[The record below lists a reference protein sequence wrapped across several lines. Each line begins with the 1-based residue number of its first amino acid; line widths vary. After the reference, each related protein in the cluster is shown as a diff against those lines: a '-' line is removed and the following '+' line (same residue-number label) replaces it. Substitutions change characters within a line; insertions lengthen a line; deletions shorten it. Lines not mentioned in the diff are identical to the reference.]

1 MIDRRWS
8 GLLMAVLV
16 ASVASGASGVH
27 AQSSASGPIATAGGA
42 LQFVPDGAA
51 YVAQV
56 DGRAFDHLNA
66 SRLQHFDETS
76 GAHGA
81 VARMIV
87 EGNDGLVLYD
97 FRRKPPTVE
106 RIGRRLKL
114 DGVYWQRDEVVLKST
129 EGWYRFQR
137 GTLTKLTSSKT
148 IYH

>member
-1 MIDRRWS
+1 M
-8 GLLMAVLV
+8 
-16 ASVASGASGVH
+16 
-27 AQSSASGPIATAGGA
+27 
-42 LQFVPDGAA
+42 PDGAA

-56 DGRAFDHLNA
+56 DGRVFDHLNA
-66 SRLQHFDETS
+66 NRLRHFDETS

-97 FRRKPPTVE
+97 FRRNPPAVE

>member
-1 MIDRRWS
+1 MIDRRWK

-16 ASVASGASGVH
+16 ASGASGAH
-27 AQSSASGPIATAGGA
+27 AQSSASGPIATTGGA

-56 DGRAFDHLNA
+56 DGRVFDHLNA
-66 SRLQHFDETS
+66 NRLRHFDETS

-97 FRRKPPTVE
+97 FRRNPPAVE